1 MCHWLDLVQKK
12 SVFVSRLDRVVQ
24 LTGFSDPVYAE
35 ATVLVNQFDIS
46 VDVLV
51 VNQTADVMQNLSVEL
66 ATVGDLKLCER
77 PQAYTMAPKE
87 QINMKVS
94 IKVSSTE
101 TGIIFGN
108 IVYDGAGPAN
118 ERSCVILNDI
128 HIDSLQVVP
137 PRLSGPCGQS
147 LSGKIKWPL
156 IQRLSL
162 YVSIWTTSSRTPT

>member
-1 MCHWLDLVQKK
+1 MYCVSCRTLSFSQFQPYVSANEQLYLLMFLSKTACHIGNEGGGGKCILPPCC
-12 SVFVSRLDRVVQ
+12 RVVQ

-101 TGIIFGN
+101 TG
-108 IVYDGAGPAN
+108 AHLAHQH
-118 ERSCVILNDI
+118 L
-128 HIDSLQVVP
+128 
-137 PRLSGPCGQS
+137 
-147 LSGKIKWPL
+147 
-156 IQRLSL
+156 
-162 YVSIWTTSSRTPT
+162 